1 MKMHHR
7 ILPIPCKPYS
17 LNWLPER
24 LIVSHYENNYGAA
37 VQCLNAVRDRL
48 AGMDPDTSIAAEI
61 RALKREEMSAM
72 ASVVL
77 HELYFTNLSGD
88 RTVPGEMTVAA
99 LEEHFGSV
107 HRWRREFV
115 GAAQSLAGRSG
126 WLLLSYSPHEGRLY
140 NQIAL
145 EDAQTVPGTVP
156 ILALDMYEHA
166 YHLEFGANAT
176 AYVEA
181 FMRLIAWPVVTARL
195 MQATAQHQLGGSQ
208 ASDDALPSISVEELG
223 ALLETDPRPQ
233 VVDVRP
239 KNYVARSPDTMPNAV
254 WRDPERV
261 DDWGGQLSSGTPVFV
276 YCAYGFE
283 VGCNVATALRQRGFD
298 ARYVRGGL
306 AAWCGAEGPRAGRA
320 AG

>member
-1 MKMHHR
+1 MR
-7 ILPIPCKPYS
+7 YRLAPLFCRPWT
-17 LNWLPER
+17 LNGITPR
-24 LIVSHYENNYGAA
+24 LIESHYENNYGAA
-37 VQCLNAVRDRL
+37 LNRLNAITEEL
-48 AGMDPDTSIAAEI
+48 ESLDPATTPAPVIS
-61 RALKREEMSAM
+61 RLKRDQ
-72 ASVVL
+72 SVVLNSTLL
-77 HELYFTNLSGD
+77 HELYFASLGGD
-88 RTVPGEMTVAA
+88 GRKLTEVIAA
-99 LEEHFGSV
+99 AIERDFGSID
-107 HRWRREFV
+107 RWRSEF
-115 GAAQSLAGRSG
+115 AAMASALAGGSG
-126 WLLLSYSPHEGRLY
+126 WVLLTYVPRHRLLI
-140 NQIAL
+140 NQSGSDHNQSVAGGI
-145 EDAQTVPGTVP
+145 P

-195 MQATAQHQLGGSQ
+195 MQATAQHQLCESQ

-223 ALLETDPRPQ
+223 ALLEMDPRPQ

>member
-1 MKMHHR
+1 
-7 ILPIPCKPYS
+7 
-17 LNWLPER
+17 
-24 LIVSHYENNYGAA
+24 
-37 VQCLNAVRDRL
+37 
-48 AGMDPDTSIAAEI
+48 
-61 RALKREEMSAM
+61 M

-88 RTVPGEMTVAA
+88 RKIPGEMTVAA

-115 GAAQSLAGRSG
+115 GAAQSLAGHSG

-239 KNYVARSPDTMPNAV
+239 KNYVARNPDTMPTAV

-261 DDWGGQLSSGTPVFV
+261 DDWSGQLSSGTPVFV

-283 VGCNVATALRQRGFD
+283 VGCNVATALRQRGLD

-306 AAWCGAEGPRAGRA
+306 AAWCGAEGPRVGRA

>member
-1 MKMHHR
+1 
-7 ILPIPCKPYS
+7 
-17 LNWLPER
+17 
-24 LIVSHYENNYGAA
+24 
-37 VQCLNAVRDRL
+37 
-48 AGMDPDTSIAAEI
+48 
-61 RALKREEMSAM
+61 
-72 ASVVL
+72 
-77 HELYFTNLSGD
+77 
-88 RTVPGEMTVAA
+88 
-99 LEEHFGSV
+99 
-107 HRWRREFV
+107 
-115 GAAQSLAGRSG
+115 
-126 WLLLSYSPHEGRLY
+126 
-140 NQIAL
+140 
-145 EDAQTVPGTVP
+145 
-156 ILALDMYEHA
+156 
-166 YHLEFGANAT
+166 LEFGANAT

-195 MQATAQHQLGGSQ
+195 MQATAQHQLGASQ
-208 ASDDALPSISVEELG
+208 ALDDALPSISVEELG

-239 KNYVARSPDTMPNAV
+239 KNYVARNPDTMPNAV